1 MLKNPAIRLSA
12 ALAVMSPLLL
22 GGCASPDAIKQA
34 QDTANAAKAEA
45 DQTLATAQQALQV
58 AQAANSAAQTAD
70 QAANKAEADA
80 QTAIQTEDKMF
91 QHSLK
96 K

>member
-1 MLKNPAIRLSA
+1 MLKNPAVRLSA
-12 ALAVMSPLLL
+12 VLAVMSPLLL
-22 GGCASPDAIKQA
+22 GGCASPDSTKQA

-45 DQTLATAQQALQV
+45 DQALSTAQQALQV
-58 AQAANSAAQTAD
+58 AQSANST
-70 QAANKAEADA
+70 ANKAEADA

>member
-1 MLKNPAIRLSA
+1 MLKNPAVRLSA
-12 ALAVMSPLLL
+12 ALAVMSPLFLA
-22 GGCASPDAIKQA
+22 GCASPDAIKQA

-45 DQTLATAQQALQV
+45 DQALSTAQQALQV
-58 AQAANSAAQTAD
+58 AQSANST
-70 QAANKAEADA
+70 ANKAEADA